1 MTYKI
6 LEDDGARK
14 INRCSYELN
23 GVTYTMGA
31 DFRDGKSYRLTEE
44 EAKKRAE
51 ELEETRK
58 QDTPRKLA
66 EIKLLR
72 LEKLKE
78 TDYLALSDN
87 TLSDEMK
94 AFRKSMR
101 DIPQN
106 YDSSKYDELLA
117 IDSDGKL
124 THSVWS
130 KP

>member
-6 LEDDGARK
+6 LEDDGNK

-23 GVTYTMGA
+23 GVTYTMLS

-44 EAKKRAE
+44 EAKERAE
-51 ELEETRK
+51 QLEEARK

-72 LEKLKE
+72 LEQLKE
-78 TDYLALSDN
+78 TDYLAMSDN
-87 TLSDEMK
+87 VLSDEMK

-101 DIPQN
+101 DIPQD
-106 YDSSKYDELLA
+106 YSADKYDELLA
-117 IDSDGKL
+117 RDEQGNL
-124 THSVWS
+124 THTVWE